1 MIFSCFNKA
10 PNEDSKFL
18 LQKRSVQKGFSCLH
32 NARFKF
38 IQRHKFKTA
47 TETFEEKSR
56 EIIVR
61 NKIVDLWYKSLVK
74 MSFSIENC
82 RFKWKI
88 STVHW
93 KSTFA
98 TGKSS
103 KKVCESEFKW
113 VKRGENCKSSSNWCQ
128 MLLRHYACGWLNLR
142 FSHVNFCFFHF
153 SLSQAESSFN
163 PFFRFWAHLLQLGL
177 GHSITT
183 LT

>member
-1 MIFSCFNKA
+1 
-10 PNEDSKFL
+10 
-18 LQKRSVQKGFSCLH
+18 
-32 NARFKF
+32 
-38 IQRHKFKTA
+38 
-47 TETFEEKSR
+47 
-56 EIIVR
+56 
-61 NKIVDLWYKSLVK
+61 

-163 PFFRFWAHLLQLGL
+163 PFFRFWAHLLQLSL
-177 GHSITT
+177 GSFNNYVDIIFSFCDRYLKVSQSYNVLMKWQFLPKYQRNYFWISALKFVVPSWGHFVRTFWD
-183 LT
+183 